1 MFQHSIV
8 FSFFIRYHDF
18 VVDLPVE
25 LPADDEYVDDAT
37 DFAAHE
43 LLTGR
48 ARSTGALRA
57 GLCRVAS
64 DLVAVRG
71 WERLGFA
78 RAADYASERLG
89 VSGRELHE
97 LAHVGERMRALPELE
112 AALRWGRL
120 SFSKVRL
127 IARVADADTVERWI
141 SRAEQR
147 PCDRL
152 AKRVRRVDGRSSD
165 DIEVA
170 TQGPSAVTL
179 RCTAEARGRWSQLR
193 RAASRVAGR
202 DVTPGEALEM
212 LTAEVLSAIDL
223 EVEPEATGEPAAP
236 PAPPRPMP
244 RRRHE
249 GLDPWE
255 LDERLRVLFR
265 KEQQGEAEIGPLL
278 RYVRRR
284 RVYRALEYA
293 TLAAYVQDELGMSVR
308 KAQMLL
314 RIERVAPLCEEF
326 ERSYRSGELSWA
338 KADVLAPILERDTL
352 GRWHRAWVEHALGVT
367 VRRLRDDVE
376 RACELLDTDPERWQQ
391 TGGLQDPPEDGA
403 QTCAKPDDP
412 EESQEIRVWVG
423 AEVQALFWAAIH
435 SVRRRVER
443 STGRLPT
450 PGEAFALMLEHT
462 SVAWGVDA
470 SVSRALRIFERDDWR
485 CAVPGCSSR
494 RNLQAH
500 HIVFRALGGADAD
513 CNLITLC
520 AFHHLRG
527 VHGGSLR
534 VTGEAPGHI
543 RFALGIRGHAR
554 PVAVYES
561 GDRLLR
567 A

>member
-1 MFQHSIV
+1 V
-8 FSFFIRYHDF
+8 FSSFVRYRDF
-18 VVDLPVE
+18 VIQLPVE

-57 GLCRVAS
+57 DLCRVAS

-179 RCTAEARGRWSQLR
+179 RCTAEARGRWSRLR

-223 EVEPEATGEPAAP
+223 EVEPEATDKPAAP
-236 PAPPRPMP
+236 PAPPRPVP
-244 RRRHE
+244 RRRNE

-284 RVYRALEYA
+284 RVYRALGYA
-293 TLAAYVQDELGMSVR
+293 TLAAYAQDELGMSIR
-308 KAQMLL
+308 KAQMLM

-338 KADVLAPILERDTL
+338 KADILAPLLERDTL
-352 GRWHRAWVEHALGVT
+352 GRWPRAWVEHALGVT

-376 RACELLDTDPERWQQ
+376 SACELFDTDRERWRR
-391 TGGLQDPPEDGA
+391 TGGLQEPAGDDA
-403 QTCAKPDDP
+403 QFCAKPNDP
-412 EESQEIRVWVG
+412 EESQELRVWAR
-423 AEVQALFWAAIH
+423 AEVRALFWAAIH
-435 SVRRRVER
+435 TVRRRVER
-443 STGRLPT
+443 STGRLPSA
-450 PGEAFALMLEHT
+450 GEAFALMLEHA
-462 SVAWGVDA
+462 SFAWGVDA
-470 SVSRALRIFERDDWR
+470 PVSRALHIFERDDWR

-500 HIVFRALGGADAD
+500 HIVFRALGGADED
-513 CNLITLC
+513 HNLITLC

-527 VHGGSLR
+527 AHRGSLR
-534 VTGEAPGHI
+534 VTGEAPGRV
-543 RFALGIRGHAR
+543 RFALGIRAHA
-554 PVAVYES
+554 PALAVYES